1 MSLEKAV
8 VFALGG
14 MAYGLLELLWRG
26 WTHWTMPICGGICF
40 LIMYVIARLDIPLVR
55 KWILSAAGTVTVEF
69 YTGCIVNLSLG
80 WSVWDYSDLP
90 YNLLGQ
96 ICLRFSLMWLAL
108 SVPGT
113 ALCSLLRNRLSKV

>member
-1 MSLEKAV
+1 MEKAV

-14 MAYGLLELLWRG
+14 IAYGLLELLWRG

-40 LIMYVIARLDIPLVR
+40 LIMYVISKLDIPLIR
-55 KWILSAAGTVTVEF
+55 KWILSASGIVTVEF
-69 YTGCIVNLSLG
+69 YTGCLVNLALG
-80 WSVWDYSDLP
+80 WNVWDYSALP

-96 ICLRFSLMWLAL
+96 ICLRFSLIWLAL

-113 ALCSLLRNRLSKV
+113 ALCSLLRKELDKI